1 VAQTSD
7 AGPDGSGTAAPRVS
21 LRDLARVFLRISLL
35 GFGGP
40 SAHIALMLD
49 EVVEKRRWV
58 TREHFLELVA
68 VTNLLPGPNSSELAI
83 HLGYT
88 QRGVRGGLASGLA
101 FLLPTFVIITVLS
114 ALYFRLGALPAV
126 EGLFWG
132 LKPMIV
138 AIIMAAG
145 FKLGRAAVSDAL
157 LGALAALGVVVAI
170 WLQGGE
176 LAAMAAGGL
185 VGWIAYGRDRPA
197 ANDGAGTGPL
207 GAAPALLLLAG
218 SAAAKKTPLLKIP
231 MLALPMIPALALGTI
246 GKLFWLTLWTGSV
259 LFGGGY
265 MLVALIEPYVVGQY
279 GWLTA
284 GQFLDGIALTQ
295 SAPGPIVMLVTF
307 VGYAVAGVAG
317 ATVAT
322 VGIYLPSFA
331 AVFVVA
337 PFLERW
343 RRIDALRAVLKG
355 VNAVAAGAI
364 IGVAVALGRTA
375 VPDVIAL
382 VLLAAALVASLR
394 FGVGAAW
401 LVVAGLLAGLTK
413 QLLLLAGA

>member
-1 VAQTSD
+1 
-7 AGPDGSGTAAPRVS
+7 
-21 LRDLARVFLRISLL
+21 
-35 GFGGP
+35 
-40 SAHIALMLD
+40 
-49 EVVEKRRWV
+49 
-58 TREHFLELVA
+58 
-68 VTNLLPGPNSSELAI
+68 
-83 HLGYT
+83 
-88 QRGVRGGLASGLA
+88 
-101 FLLPTFVIITVLS
+101 
-114 ALYFRLGALPAV
+114 
-126 EGLFWG
+126 
-132 LKPMIV
+132 MIV
-138 AIIMAAG
+138 AIIAG
-145 FKLGRAAVSDAL
+145 AGLKLGRAAMIDAM
-157 LGALAALGVVVAI
+157 LAALGVLGIVVAV
-170 WLQGGE
+170 WLHGGE
-176 LAAMAAGGL
+176 LAAMAVGGL
-185 VGWIAYGRDRPA
+185 LGWIVYGRGSPA
-197 ANDGAGTGPL
+197 TPDGDGGTRGNVARALFSVPVMTVSLLGPI
-207 GAAPALLLLAG
+207 AF
-218 SAAAKKTPLLKIP
+218 SAV
-231 MLALPMIPALALGTI
+231 

-279 GWLTA
+279 GWLTTS
-284 GQFLDGIALTQ
+284 QFLDGIALTQ

-375 VPDVIAL
+375 VPDVMAL
-382 VLLAAALVASLR
+382 VLLAAGLVASLR

>member
-1 VAQTSD
+1 MVQTSD
-7 AGPDGSGTAAPRVS
+7 AGPDGGDDAASRVS

-88 QRGVRGGLASGLA
+88 QRGVRGGLVSGLA

-114 ALYFRLGALPAV
+114 ALYFRLGELPAV
-126 EGLFWG
+126 EGVFWA

-138 AIIMAAG
+138 AIIVAAG
-145 FKLGRAAVSDAL
+145 LKLGRAAVSDAL
-157 LGALAALGVVVAI
+157 LGALATLGVVVAI

-185 VGWIAYGRDRPA
+185 VGWLAYGRARP
-197 ANDGAGTGPL
+197 ANDGPGTGPL
-207 GAAPALLLLAG
+207 GAAPALLPLAG
-218 SAAAKKTPLLKIP
+218 SAAAMPLLKIP
-231 MLALPMIPALALGTI
+231 MLPMIAALALGTI

-279 GWLTA
+279 GWLTTS
-284 GQFLDGIALTQ
+284 QFLDGIALTQ

-375 VPDVIAL
+375 VPDVMAL
-382 VLLAAALVASLR
+382 VLLAAGLVASLR

-401 LVVAGLLAGLTK
+401 LVVAGLLAGITK